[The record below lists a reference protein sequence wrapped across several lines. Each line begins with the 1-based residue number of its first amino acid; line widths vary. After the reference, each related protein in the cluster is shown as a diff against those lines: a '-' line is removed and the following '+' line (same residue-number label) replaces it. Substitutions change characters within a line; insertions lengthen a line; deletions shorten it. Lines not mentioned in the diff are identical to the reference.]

1 MHGFAQSER
10 NHMTATLKR
19 TLIVS
24 LMIALGLF
32 GALLCN
38 TVASSKSYAATSELT
53 ATSDDLVRFAN
64 KKTHTYPLLKSYTMF
79 GQKANE
85 YSVSF
90 NDVATKVKSSNS
102 KVVSVSYSEYVDE
115 EGYAEN
121 VITFKL
127 KKVGKAKITFTYKG
141 KNRSTTINVQK
152 YVNPLKS
159 FKIGTKSFVK
169 YLDSSK
175 IGFMSGDSE
184 FWLRSKAAESFW
196 KAKPSGS
203 KTIKL
208 VAKKGWKVSKIEQ
221 FNVESMKTTKI
232 KNGKKI
238 KGLDRYI
245 LYVYMKNTKT
255 GITYK
260 YRLN

>member
-1 MHGFAQSER
+1 
-10 NHMTATLKR
+10 MTTTLKR
-19 TLIVS
+19 TLTIS
-24 LMIALGLF
+24 LLLALSLF
-32 GALLCN
+32 GAFLCN
-38 TVASSKSYAATSELT
+38 TIASSASYAKTSELT
-53 ATSDDLVRFAN
+53 ATSDYLVQFAN

-79 GQKANE
+79 GHKTNE

-90 NDVATKVKSSNS
+90 NDVATNVKSSNS
-102 KVVSVSYSEYVDE
+102 KVVSVSYSEYLDE
-115 EGYAEN
+115 DGYAEN

-127 KKVGKAKITFTYKG
+127 KKVGKAKISFTYKG

-169 YLDSSK
+169 YLDCSK
-175 IGFMSGDSE
+175 IGFMSGSNE
-184 FWLRSKAAESFW
+184 FWLRDKPAESFW
-196 KAKPSGS
+196 KAKPTGS

-221 FNVESMKTTKI
+221 FNVESMKTSKI

-238 KGLDRYI
+238 KSLDRYI
-245 LYVYMKNTKT
+245 LFVYMKNTKT

>member
-1 MHGFAQSER
+1 
-10 NHMTATLKR
+10 MTTTLKR
-19 TLIVS
+19 TLTIS
-24 LMIALGLF
+24 LLLALSLF

-53 ATSDDLVRFAN
+53 ATSDDLVKFAN

-79 GQKANE
+79 GHKTNE

-90 NDVATKVKSSNS
+90 NDVATNVKSSNS

-115 EGYAEN
+115 DGYAEN

-127 KKVGKAKITFTYKG
+127 KKVGKAKISFTYKG

-175 IGFMSGDSE
+175 IGFMSGSNE
-184 FWLRSKAAESFW
+184 FWLRDKPAESFH
-196 KAKPSGS
+196 KAKAHNG

-208 VAKKGWKVSKIEQ
+208 IVKKGWKVSKIEQ
-221 FNVESMKTTKI
+221 LNVESMKTFKI
-232 KNGKKI
+232 KNGKMLK
-238 KGLDRYI
+238 KLESAI
-245 LYVYMKNTKT
+245 LYVSIKNTKT